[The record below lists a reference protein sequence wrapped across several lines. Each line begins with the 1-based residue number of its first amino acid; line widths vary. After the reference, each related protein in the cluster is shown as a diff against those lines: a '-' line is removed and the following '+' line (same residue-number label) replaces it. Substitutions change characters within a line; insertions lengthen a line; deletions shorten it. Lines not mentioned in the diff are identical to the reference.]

1 MFVIKFLK
9 YLTKPVDRRI
19 EHDLILVLII
29 LFIILKKIKPK
40 FRLYFLLFFMFLYR
54 RTFYLIYNVLLLG
67 YIITYKKYHL
77 MVDIS
82 NNLLSKNMNMIENF
96 KKIPRENSIIICNYP
111 SEIQEYLVQW
121 LIPKKITI
129 IVIKEIGN
137 FMKKIGADVLLV
149 DQQTKNNY
157 DKLKNEI
164 ENKIKYNSI
173 FFYLNDPNSKM
184 DKYDLGKVKTGVINI
199 AYELKIPITPIVVD
213 STEHIFGAIREQDF
227 RVEVGETVIIK
238 NPKLYINKIKKYYR
252 KTINK
257 FKMYK

>member
-1 MFVIKFLK
+1 MFIIKFLK

-19 EHDLILVLII
+19 EHDLILVVII
-29 LFIILKKIKPK
+29 SIVILKKLKPK
-40 FRLYFLLFFMFLYR
+40 FRLYFLLFFLFLYR
-54 RTFYLIYNVLLLG
+54 RTFYLVCNVLLLG
-67 YIITYKKYHL
+67 YVINYKKYDL
-77 MVDIS
+77 MVNIS
-82 NNLLSKNMNMIENF
+82 HNLLCKNMNMIENF
-96 KKIPRENSIIICNYP
+96 KKIPQENSIIICNYP

-157 DKLKNEI
+157 NKLKKEI
-164 ENKIKYNSI
+164 ENKIKSNSV

-199 AYELKIPITPIVVD
+199 AHELKIPITPIVVD

-227 RVEVGETVIIK
+227 RIEVGETVIIK